1 MSDLILRNVSAV
13 VIDPPSVRRCD
24 IRIRTGTIRDV
35 SRRLTPL
42 REEEVLDLSGAIVM
56 PGLVCS
62 HTHLYSA
69 LARGMPG
76 PKTSPEN
83 FLEILKKVW
92 WKLDEAL
99 DEEAIYYSALVGA
112 IESVKLGTTTL
123 VDHHASPNCIPGSL
137 DLIKKAMSY
146 VGMRGILCYETTD
159 RGGIKRRNLG
169 LRENEQFI
177 SANKKSDCFR
187 GAVGAHASFTL
198 VDDSMRRL
206 GELAKHYNTGVHI
219 HAGEDRA
226 DVRGAERAYRT
237 GLVTRLAKFGLVREK
252 SILAHGVHLTKP
264 ELAGVDKAGAWII
277 HNPRSNMNNAVGHAP
292 LQWFGK
298 RSALGTDGFPA
309 DMFEEARFGFMRN
322 AETNQDSPFSKLPAM
337 MQGGQR
343 LVSEYFGQQ
352 VGAFAKRSSADLIVL
367 DYDPPT
373 PLDRGNLQ
381 AHVLFGMHA
390 SMVRHVMIGGR
401 WVVWNRKPVN
411 VDEEEIREKARR
423 VATKLW
429 KKMAH

>member
-1 MSDLILRNVSAV
+1 MI
-13 VIDPPSVRRCD
+13 IDPPSIRECD
-24 IRIRTGTIRDV
+24 IRIRDGVIREVARRIV
-35 SRRLTPL
+35 SPRK
-42 REEEVLDLSGAIVM
+42 EEVLDLSGAIVM

-69 LARGMPG
+69 LSRGMPA
-76 PKTSPEN
+76 PKTPPEN
-83 FLEILKKVW
+83 FLGILRKVW

-112 IESVKLGTTTL
+112 IESVKLGATTL
-123 VDHHASPNCIPGSL
+123 VDHHASPNCIPESL
-137 DLIKKAMSY
+137 DLIKHALSR

-159 RGGIKRRNLG
+159 RGGMKRRNLG
-169 LRENEQFI
+169 LRENERFI
-177 SANKKSDCFR
+177 NANRKNERFR

-226 DVRGAERAYRT
+226 DVLGAEKAYRI
-237 GLVTRLAKFGLVREK
+237 GLVKRLAKFGILRKK
-252 SILAHGVHLTKP
+252 SILAHGVHLTKE
-264 ELAGVDKAGAWII
+264 ELSLVDKAGAWMI
-277 HNPRSNMNNAVGHAP
+277 HSPRSNMNNAVGHAP

-322 AETNQDSPFSKLPAM
+322 AETDSGIAFSAIPAM

-343 LVSEYFGQQ
+343 LTSEYFGRPF
-352 VGAFAKRSSADLIVL
+352 GAVKKGSPADLIVL
-367 DYDPPT
+367 DYNPPT
-373 PLDRGNLQ
+373 PLDRKNLQ
-381 AHVLFGMHA
+381 AHILFGMHA
-390 SMVRHVMIGGR
+390 SMIRHVMIGGR

-411 VDEEEIREKARR
+411 IDQDEVREKSRR
-423 VATKLW
+423 IAAALW
-429 KKMAH
+429 KKMAR